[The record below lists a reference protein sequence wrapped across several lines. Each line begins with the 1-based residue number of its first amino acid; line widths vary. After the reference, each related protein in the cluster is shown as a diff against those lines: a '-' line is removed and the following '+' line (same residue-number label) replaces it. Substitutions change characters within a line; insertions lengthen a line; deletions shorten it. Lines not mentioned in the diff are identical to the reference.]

1 MVKNRLAAILN
12 LTEDNAAF
20 IPLTNTRPIAALPF
34 AGRYRIID
42 FLLSSISH
50 ANVPSAA
57 KSQ

>member
-50 ANVPSAA
+50 ANVPSV
-57 KSQ
+57 